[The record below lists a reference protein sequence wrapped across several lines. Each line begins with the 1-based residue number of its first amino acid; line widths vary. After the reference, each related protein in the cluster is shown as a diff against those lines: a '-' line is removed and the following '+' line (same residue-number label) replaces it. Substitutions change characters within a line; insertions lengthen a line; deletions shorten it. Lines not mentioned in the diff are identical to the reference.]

1 MAAANGQSNKATDD
15 RPKSDRIGPLRGLV
29 PFLRPYRLTILGVA
43 AALLAASGF
52 TLTLPIAFRRVVDG
66 FSAENAALIDKYF
79 LALIGV
85 AAALAVATALRFYL
99 VSRLGERVIA
109 DLRAAVFDHVS
120 GMSPAFYEK
129 VITAEVLTRL
139 TTDTSVIQSV
149 VGSTASIALRNIL
162 LFLGGIAMLLVTS
175 AKLTGMTMLIVPL
188 VVFPI
193 LILGRRVRRL
203 SRLAQD
209 LIADSASAAGETLQ
223 AAQTVQA
230 MTHEAVSRARF
241 KGRVEAAYDAARERI
256 TARSWLTAI
265 VIFFVFAGVVGVM
278 WIGAR
283 DVMAGRMSP
292 GEMAQFVLYA
302 VFTAGA
308 VGALSEVWGE
318 LQRAAG
324 ATERLMELLAME
336 SPVKE
341 PADPLPPANP
351 ARGEIE
357 FAGVGFAYET
367 RREIPALSDVSFTI
381 RPGERVALVGPSG
394 AGKTTILQLL
404 LRFYDPE
411 QGQIRLDGVP
421 IDRLRLTDL
430 RRSLSLVP
438 QEPVIFADTVRAN
451 ILFGRPEASASD
463 VEAAAEAA
471 AAHDFIAALPEGY
484 DTWLGERGVLL
495 SGGQKQRI
503 AIARA
508 ILRDAPVLLL
518 DEATS
523 SLDAESERAVQQAVD
538 TLSEGRTTLV
548 IAHRLATVKRAD
560 RILVLDGGRLV
571 ATGSHDDLVAEGGLY
586 ARLARLQFTE
596 GLAAE

>member
-1 MAAANGQSNKATDD
+1 M
-15 RPKSDRIGPLRGLV
+15 
-29 PFLRPYRLTILGVA
+29 
-43 AALLAASGF
+43 
-52 TLTLPIAFRRVVDG
+52 
-66 FSAENAALIDKYF
+66 
-79 LALIGV
+79 
-85 AAALAVATALRFYL
+85 
-99 VSRLGERVIA
+99 
-109 DLRAAVFDHVS
+109 
-120 GMSPAFYEK
+120 
-129 VITAEVLTRL
+129 
-139 TTDTSVIQSV
+139 
-149 VGSTASIALRNIL
+149 
-162 LFLGGIAMLLVTS
+162 
-175 AKLTGMTMLIVPL
+175 
-188 VVFPI
+188 
-193 LILGRRVRRL
+193 
-203 SRLAQD
+203 
-209 LIADSASAAGETLQ
+209 
-223 AAQTVQA
+223 
-230 MTHEAVSRARF
+230 
-241 KGRVEAAYDAARERI
+241 
-256 TARSWLTAI
+256 
-265 VIFFVFAGVVGVM
+265 IFFVFAGVVGVM

-324 ATERLMELLAME
+324 ATERLVELLAME
-336 SPVKE
+336 SPVQE
-341 PADPLPPANP
+341 PADPVPPADP
-351 ARGEIE
+351 ARGKIE
-357 FAGVGFAYET
+357 FDRVSFAYET
-367 RREIPALSDVSFTI
+367 RHEIPALSDVSFTI
-381 RPGERVALVGPSG
+381 QPGERVALVGPSG

-411 QGQIRLDGVP
+411 IGQIRLDGVP
-421 IDRLRLTDL
+421 IDGMRLNDL
-430 RRSLSLVP
+430 RRHLALVP

-451 ILFGRPEASASD
+451 ILFGRPEASAAEI
-463 VEAAAEAA
+463 EAASKAA

-538 TLSEGRTTLV
+538 HLSEGRTTLV

-560 RILVLDGGRLV
+560 RILVIDGGRLV
-571 ATGSHDDLVAEGGLY
+571 ATGSHDDLVAQGGLY

-596 GLAAE
+596 GLGAE